1 MTPLLLA
8 ILGLLGAY
16 AIYLAALCSR
26 RSPAPEH
33 HLDAG
38 RRLPGW
44 AYAFAATGA
53 TLAVFEP
60 FDHFRLLA
68 AYGYQYNE
76 TVLGLILVALCA
88 TLFQK
93 RIWLAA
99 RITARRTLGD
109 LLGAYYASPAIRLYL
124 LAVLFLFSVPLAGH
138 FLGQAGDLLETA
150 SHGEIPRLLG
160 IGGLAVFLFL
170 SSAIGGWRAV
180 VFVAA
185 GLAVVGV
192 LLMMLL
198 AGVSARVFEVAA
210 TIHGGIPAAKGILT
224 DSIPG
229 VVQFTRGIGKEVP
242 AGGIWTTTAGL
253 SFAVAAAGMVMSPG
267 FGFLGITTR
276 GITTRGI
283 TNQSGNSFALSQV
296 WMTAGLAAGALL
308 FLGPVFGA
316 AMARMAVSAPA
327 GSAAAFTVFIDRL
340 GAFDLF
346 AAACF
351 VVMIAASL
359 ILALSFLAASGAS
372 IFTLEFVG
380 PYLLPGLGGRGL
392 RLAARLSLAGIY
404 ALAMLLSGFLPA
416 ETAAASSVAL
426 SLAAQLFPALLGL
439 CWLPWISR
447 SAVLCGLIAGTIL
460 VVFTEPPGLILF
472 EGLFVPLP
480 WGRWPLTIHSAAWGL
495 FFNLGVCLIV
505 ALFTKSGEERA
516 HRERLHGVFRRD
528 HRLDLGGRAA
538 RGAKWSLPLLW
549 TFLALGPGAILGN
562 SFFSRP
568 MLSGAQVSLGIPSL
582 WIWQLVLWVPGVLI
596 VWWLGYFSRM
606 AVIDREV
613 AREGELRPPP
623 AALGRPA
630 APRWLELLVA
640 RLSGK

>member
-1 MTPLLLA
+1 MTTLLLA
-8 ILGLLGAY
+8 LLGLLAAY
-16 AIYLAALCSR
+16 AFYLAAVCSR
-26 RSPAPEH
+26 RSRAPED

-38 RRLPGW
+38 QRLPGW
-44 AYAFAATGA
+44 AYAFAATGV

-88 TLFQK
+88 ALFQK
-93 RIWLAA
+93 RIWLAS
-99 RITARRTLGD
+99 RITASRTMGD

-124 LAVLFLFSVPLAGH
+124 LAVLFLFSVPLAAY
-138 FLGQAGDLLETA
+138 FLGQAGDLLEAA
-150 SHGEIPRLLG
+150 SHGGIARLLG
-160 IGGLAVFLFL
+160 IGGIAVFLFL
-170 SSAIGGWRAV
+170 FSAIGGWRAV
-180 VFVAA
+180 AFVVA
-185 GLAVVGV
+185 GLALLTVV
-192 LLMMLL
+192 LMMFL
-198 AGVSARVFEVAA
+198 AGVAAAVFDAAA

-242 AGGIWTTTAGL
+242 AGGIWTTTAAL
-253 SFAVAAAGMVMSPG
+253 SFAMAAAGMVMSPG

-276 GITTRGI
+276 AR
-283 TNQSGNSFALSQV
+283 SSFALSQV
-296 WMTAGLAAGALL
+296 WITAGLAAGALL

-316 AMARMAVSAPA
+316 AMARMAA
-327 GSAAAFTVFIDRL
+327 SAAAGPGGAFAYFIDRL

-351 VVMIAASL
+351 VVMIAGSL
-359 ILALSFLAASGAS
+359 ILAISFLAASGAS
-372 IFTLEFVG
+372 IFTLEFLG
-380 PYLLPGLGGRGL
+380 PYLLPGLSSGGW
-392 RLAARLSLAGIY
+392 RLAARLTLAGIY
-404 ALAMLLSGFLPA
+404 ALATLLAGFAPA
-416 ETAAASSVAL
+416 GTAAASSLTL

-447 SAVLCGLIAGTIL
+447 SAVLSGLIAGIIL

-480 WGRWPLTIHSAAWGL
+480 WGRWPFTIHSAAWGL

-516 HRERLHGVFRRD
+516 HRKGLHEVFRRD
-528 HRLDLGGRAA
+528 HRLDLGGPTA
-538 RGAKWSLPLLW
+538 RGAKWSLTLLW

-568 MLSGAQVSLGIPSL
+568 MLSGTQVSLGVPSL
-582 WIWQLVLWVPGVLI
+582 WVWQLVLWIPGVLI
-596 VWWLGYFSRM
+596 VWWLAYFSRM

-623 AALGRPA
+623 RAFGRPA